1 MANKILM
8 IEDDAAI
15 AQAVKLNLECADYQV
30 VVYDNGL
37 AAWDAVRKSPDYD
50 LALLDMMLP
59 GLDGFSLLPRL
70 QTLGIPVIC
79 LVPWGTHSTRSR
91 VCGRGRRTTL
101 QSPLIC

>member
-37 AAWDAVRKSPDYD
+37 TDWDAVRKSPDYD

-59 GLDGFSLLPRL
+59 GLDGFSLLPKL
-70 QTLGIPVIC
+70 QTLGIPVI
-79 LVPWGTHSTRSR
+79 LPDRHGGPTARGSGSA
-91 VCGRGRRTTL
+91 GGGGRRHC
-101 QSPLIC
+101 QAF